1 MKRVKLLILSAIV
14 LFTASCAPLGLS
26 ESDKAL
32 CDAMRE
38 NLNNSYHDSNYFFQN
53 KGLESLSLALIKGD
67 VFRDEFLEATN
78 ELHPWLLTVP
88 LEDTSQ
94 SDYIRANVWQIAT
107 AGTSLEYVMTENQ
120 KKRFLSE
127 DDLYVD
133 EFIDVLHMDVLSA
146 DTNETGCYAAD
157 QLRIEEANDPDLQTT
172 YQAFLRTESLLETV
186 AEQLVVIRGCKESG
200 SYIGSACVK
209 NDVKSS
215 PSKEVDTC
223 DKNLSITENTSSY
236 GDCGKLTFT
245 VFQADLNTGDY
256 RALAWWTDNNG
267 NRQLG
272 MFMIGGLQE
281 GATYTMNVSVGRE
294 TTYTNEL
301 GAEKTVVT
309 FLGQ

>member
-1 MKRVKLLILSAIV
+1 
-14 LFTASCAPLGLS
+14 
-26 ESDKAL
+26 
-32 CDAMRE
+32 MRE
-38 NLNNSYHDSNYFFQN
+38 NLNNAYHDSLYFYQN
-53 KGLESLSLALIKGD
+53 KNEDSLSLAFLKGNE
-67 VFRDEFLEATN
+67 FRNEFLEVTN
-78 ELHPWLLTVP
+78 ESYPWLLEIP
-88 LEDTSQ
+88 QDSNSQ
-94 SDYIRANVWQIAT
+94 SDYIRAKVWQIAT
-107 AGTSLEYVMTENQ
+107 AGTNLEYSVTESQ
-120 KKRFLSE
+120 KSRFLGE
-127 DDLYVD
+127 ADLSVD

-157 QLRIEEANDPDLQTT
+157 KLLIEEASDSDLQTT

-223 DKNLSITENTSSY
+223 DKNLSLTENTANY

-256 RALAWWTDNNG
+256 RALAWWTDKNG